1 VSVPLMKPALPSNE
15 AQRLQALYQLQI
27 LDSLQEPAFEALNKL
42 ACLIC
47 NTPTSA
53 LSLIDVDRQW
63 FKASINIS
71 VPETPRDEAFCA
83 HAILTPDQLTYVP
96 DTLNDPRFA
105 DHPAVLSANGIRFY
119 AGAPLRIGDNI
130 ALGTLCVVDS
140 VPRELNSEQL
150 EALRL
155 LSAQAVTLMQNRLV
169 AIKSIE
175 QQQTLTTVTENV
187 PVLLGQIDREFRYV
201 FCNQKY
207 ADWFGI
213 DTQAAIGKSIAEVFG
228 QQAFDELEP
237 HLHKVLQGEQID
249 FVAQPRAGRVF
260 NICFVP
266 QKSANGCFEHI
277 VIVASDITENHQ
289 QQQKTQHE
297 RDRLDAIIQGTN
309 LGTWEWNIP
318 SGRTYYN
325 DRWFSMLGLPQD
337 KETSINTWEQLIHP
351 DDLPQA
357 TLLLQRHFK
366 GELPFYDVKFRL
378 KHKAGHWVWVH
389 AVGRVTSWN
398 EQGDPELMF
407 GTHTDISADMAKE
420 AEILSTR
427 SWLQAVID
435 SSSEVAMIST
445 DINGVIQLFNT
456 GAERMLG
463 YKAEE
468 VIGLQSPAI
477 FHDKDEIERRSAQLS
492 SEYKQNIQGFDTFVF
507 RARNGVSETRQ
518 WTYRCKSGELK
529 QVRLSVSVMRN
540 DDGSVLGYLGV
551 AIDIT
556 QLEQL
561 HHALLLSEQ
570 RHRSMLENLP
580 GVVYRCINDEH
591 WTMLFISDEVEKLTG
606 YPAKNFIRNK
616 STTFAQIT
624 LPADSEQNR
633 IIVEREL
640 ANHARFSVEYRI
652 MHANGSTRWVQ
663 ELGRGIFD
671 QHNQLLYIDGFI
683 WDITAQKQ
691 AMLGL
696 RASEQKLSSL
706 YQLAP
711 LAIALTQYPNGQF
724 VEANPEFERMLGYD
738 CQSIDQMS
746 FGNIIPERQQSR
758 VQQEFELLAQTGRY
772 GPVEIELLHR
782 DGHFVPVVQSG
793 VQIESIN
800 GQLQTWSIIQDMTE
814 HKRIEQM
821 KTQFVSMV
829 SHELRTPLTSIA
841 GALGLVAGGAL
852 GQVPI
857 PMQAMLNIAVDNSN
871 KLSQL
876 INDLLDIDKLV
887 AGKMQFDFAS
897 CSMQTLLKQSIEHN
911 QPYANKYQATI
922 DLTAEDDVAVQLDP
936 MRFHQIMANLLS
948 NAAKFAPV
956 GAKITVTL
964 SQSDSEAIVSVQ
976 DQGPGISAEFQHRMF
991 EKFSQADSADARS
1004 KDGTGLGLAIVK
1016 ELTERMHGQIS
1027 FQTSAQTGTC
1037 FYLRFPKQQQ
1047 GIVHHSNAILVV
1059 EDDPS
1064 IAGFIKV
1071 LLESAGY
1078 QVTTAHSLAS
1088 ARRAMALRKFAAM
1101 TLDLNL
1107 PDGHAAALIN
1117 ELRSD
1122 AATMAIPILVI
1133 SVEQQQ
1139 DSHSFSGFT
1148 AFDWLE
1154 KPINAP
1160 QVLASLQKLLDAE
1173 RPKILHVE
1181 DDPTFSRLLNHFTPE
1196 NADIV
1201 NVPTVQQARKS
1212 LQEQKF
1218 DLVVL
1223 DLGLPDGS
1231 GWDLLP
1237 LIAEHHQHLPVLIW
1251 SADELSEELKTK
1263 VDAALAK
1270 NQQAIPQLL
1279 STISRLLRR

>member
-1 VSVPLMKPALPSNE
+1 MKPALPSNE

-27 LDSLQEPAFEALNKL
+27 LDSLHEPAFEALSKL

-47 NTPTSA
+47 NAPTSA
-53 LSLIDVDRQW
+53 LSLIDINRQW
-63 FKASINIS
+63 FKASINID
-71 VPETPRDEAFCA
+71 VPETPREEAFCA

-96 DTLNDPRFA
+96 DTYNDPRFS
-105 DHPAVLSANGIRFY
+105 DHPAVLRENGIRFY
-119 AGAPLRIGDNI
+119 AGAPLRINEDI

-140 VPRELNSEQL
+140 VPRELSKEQL

-155 LSAQAVTLMQNRLV
+155 LSAQAVTLMQNRLI
-169 AIKSIE
+169 AINSLE
-175 QQQTLTTVTENV
+175 QQQTLKTIAEHV
-187 PVLLGQIDREFRYV
+187 PVLLGQVDRQFRYV
-201 FCNQKY
+201 FCNKKY

-213 DTQAAIGKSIAEVFG
+213 DTEAAIGRTIADIFG
-228 QQAFDELEP
+228 EQAFAELEP
-237 HLHKVLQGEQID
+237 SLHKVLQGEQID

-266 QKSANGCFEHI
+266 QKSPTGGYEHI
-277 VIVASDITENHQ
+277 IIVASDITDNHQ
-289 QQQKTQHE
+289 QQLKTQHE

-318 SGRTYYN
+318 TGRTYYN
-325 DRWFSMLGLPQD
+325 NRWFSMLGLPPD
-337 KETSINTWEQLIHP
+337 KHTTIKLWEQLLHP
-351 DDLPQA
+351 DDVAQA
-357 TLLLQRHFK
+357 TLLLQQHFN

-378 KHKAGHWVWVH
+378 LHSKGHWVWVH

-398 EQGDPELMF
+398 ELGEPELMF

-427 SWLQAVID
+427 SWLQAVVD

-445 DINGVIQLFNT
+445 DTQDVIQLFNT

-468 VIGLQSPAI
+468 LVGLQSPAI
-477 FHDKDEIERRSAQLS
+477 FHDKNEIARRSAQLS
-492 SEYKQNIQGFDTFVF
+492 AEYNQDIQGFDTFVF
-507 RARNGVSETRQ
+507 RARQGVSETRQ
-518 WTYRCKSGELK
+518 WTYVCKNSEQK

-616 STTFAQIT
+616 ITTFAQIT
-624 LPADSEQNR
+624 HPDDTEQNR
-633 IIVEREL
+633 SIVEREL
-640 ANHARFSVEYRI
+640 ANHARFSTEYRI
-652 MHANGSTRWVQ
+652 HHANGSVRWVQ

-671 QHNQLLYIDGFI
+671 QNNQLLYIDGFI
-683 WDITAQKQ
+683 WDITAQKE

-711 LAIALTQYPNGQF
+711 LAIALTKYPSGHF
-724 VEANPEFERMLGYD
+724 IEANPEFERMLGYN
-738 CQSIDQMS
+738 CQKIHQMS
-746 FGNIIPERQQSR
+746 FTSIIPARQQQCI
-758 VQQEFELLAQTGRY
+758 QQEFELLTKTGRY
-772 GPVEIELLHR
+772 GPVETELLHR
-782 DGHFVPVVQSG
+782 DGHLVPVVQSG

-800 GQLQTWSIIQDMTE
+800 GQLQTWSIIQDITE

-829 SHELRTPLTSIA
+829 SHELRTPLTAIS
-841 GALGLVAGGAL
+841 GALGLMAGGAL
-852 GQVPI
+852 GQVPM
-857 PMQAMLNIAVDNSN
+857 PMQTMLNIAVDNSN

-887 AGKMQFDFAS
+887 AGKMQFDFSS
-897 CSMQTLLKQSIEHN
+897 CSMLDLLRQSIEHN
-911 QPYANKYQATI
+911 QPYADKYQATI
-922 DLTAEDDVAVQLDP
+922 DLQASADAAVLLDP

-948 NAAKFAPV
+948 NAAKFSPS
-956 GAKITVTL
+956 GSKISVALTQTDAEVV
-964 SQSDSEAIVSVQ
+964 VSVQ
-976 DQGPGISAEFQHRMF
+976 DQGPGISEEFQHRMF

-1016 ELTERMHGQIS
+1016 ELTERMQGSIS
-1027 FQTSAQTGTC
+1027 FQTSATTGTC
-1037 FYLRFPKQQQ
+1037 FHLHFQKQSDEL
-1047 GIVHHSNAILVV
+1047 IHHGNAILVV

-1064 IAGFIKV
+1064 IAGFIRA
-1071 LLESAGY
+1071 LLESSGY
-1078 QVTTAHSLAS
+1078 LVTTAHSLAS
-1088 ARRAMALRKFAAM
+1088 ARRAMALRSFAAM
-1101 TLDLNL
+1101 TLDLHL

-1117 ELRSD
+1117 ELRANSAT
-1122 AATMAIPILVI
+1122 AALPILVI
-1133 SVEQQQ
+1133 SVEKQQ
-1139 DSHSFSGFT
+1139 DGHSFSGFT

-1154 KPINAP
+1154 KPITAP
-1160 QVLASLQKLLDAE
+1160 QLLSSLQKLLTAS

-1181 DDPTFSRLLNHFTPE
+1181 DDPTFSTLLSHFTPE
-1196 NADIV
+1196 NADIA
-1201 NVPTVQQARKS
+1201 NVATVQQARQL
-1212 LQEQKF
+1212 LQSQPF

-1231 GWDLLP
+1231 GWELLP

-1251 SADELSEELKTK
+1251 SADELSEELRSK
-1263 VDAALAK
+1263 VDAALSK
-1270 NQQAIPQLL
+1270 NQQAIPHLL

>member
-1 VSVPLMKPALPSNE
+1 MKPALPSNE

-27 LDSLQEPAFEALNKL
+27 LDSLHEPAFEALNRL

-47 NTPTSA
+47 NAPTSA
-53 LSLIDVDRQW
+53 LSLIDIDRQW
-63 FKASINIS
+63 FKSSINID
-71 VPETPRDEAFCA
+71 VPQTPREDAFCA
-83 HAILTPDQLTYVP
+83 HAILTPGQLTYVP
-96 DTLNDPRFA
+96 DTYNDPRFA
-105 DHPAVLSANGIRFY
+105 DHPAVQRENGIRFY
-119 AGAPLRIGDNI
+119 AGAPLRINDDI

-140 VPRELNSEQL
+140 VPRELTPEQL

-155 LSAQAVTLMQNRLV
+155 LSAQAVTLMQNRLI
-169 AIKSIE
+169 AINSLE
-175 QQQTLTTVTENV
+175 QQQTLRTVTENV
-187 PVLLGQIDREFRYV
+187 PVLIGQVDREFRYV

-213 DTQAAIGKSIAEVFG
+213 DTQAAIGRSIAEVFG
-228 QQAFDELEP
+228 QESFDELEP
-237 HLHKVLQGEQID
+237 SLHKVLQGQQID

-266 QKSANGCFEHI
+266 QKSPNGRYEHI
-277 VIVASDITENHQ
+277 IIVASDITDNHQ

-309 LGTWEWNIP
+309 LGTWEWNIAT
-318 SGRTYYN
+318 GRTYYN
-325 DRWFSMLGLPQD
+325 HRWFSMLGMPPD
-337 KETSINTWEQLIHP
+337 KHTTIQLWETLIHP
-351 DDLPQA
+351 DDYPTSVLM
-357 TLLLQRHFK
+357 LQQHFR
-366 GELPFYDVKFRL
+366 GELPFYDVKFRM
-378 KHKAGHWVWVH
+378 KHSSGHWVWIH

-398 EQGDPELMF
+398 EQGEPELMF
-407 GTHTDISADMAKE
+407 GTHTDISTDMAKE

-445 DINGVIQLFNT
+445 DIHGVIQLFNT

-468 VIGLQSPAI
+468 LIGLQSPAV
-477 FHDKDEIERRSAQLS
+477 FHNPDEIVRRSAQLTA
-492 SEYKQNIQGFDTFVF
+492 EYKQDIQGFDAFVF
-507 RARNGVSETRQ
+507 RARQGISETRQ
-518 WTYRCKSGELK
+518 WTYICKNGEQK

-616 STTFAQIT
+616 ITTFTKIT
-624 LPADSEQNR
+624 HPDDTEQNR
-633 IIVEREL
+633 DIVEREL
-640 ANHARFSVEYRI
+640 ANHARFSTEYRI
-652 MHANGSTRWVQ
+652 MHANGSVRWVQ

-671 QHNQLLYIDGFI
+671 QNNQLLYIDGFI
-683 WDITAQKQ
+683 WDITAQKE

-711 LAIALTQYPNGQF
+711 LAIALTKYPGGNF
-724 VEANPEFERMLGYD
+724 VEANPEFGRMLGYD
-738 CQSIDQMS
+738 RQHIDQMS
-746 FGNIIPERQQSR
+746 FANIVPVRQQQCI
-758 VQQEFELLAQTGRY
+758 QQEFERLATTGRY
-772 GPVEIELLHR
+772 GPVETELRHR
-782 DGHFVPVVQSG
+782 DGHLVPVVQSG
-793 VQIESIN
+793 VQIESIS
-800 GQLQTWSIIQDMTE
+800 GQLQTWSIIQDITE

-829 SHELRTPLTSIA
+829 SHELRTPLTAIS
-841 GALGLVAGGAL
+841 GALGLMAGGAL
-852 GQVPI
+852 GQVPV
-857 PMQAMLNIAVDNSN
+857 PMQTMLNIAVDNSN

-887 AGKMQFDFAS
+887 AGKMQFDFTS
-897 CSMQTLLKQSIEHN
+897 CSMLDLLKQSIEHN
-911 QPYANKYQATI
+911 QPYADKYQATI
-922 DLTAEDDVAVQLDP
+922 DLHASDDAAVLLDP

-948 NAAKFAPV
+948 NAAKFAPT
-956 GAKITVTL
+956 GAKITVALEQTNTEVL
-964 SQSDSEAIVSVQ
+964 VSVQ
-976 DQGPGISAEFQHRMF
+976 DQGPGISEEFQHRMF

-1016 ELTERMHGQIS
+1016 ELTERMDGKIS
-1027 FQTSAQTGTC
+1027 FETSATTGTC
-1037 FYLRFPKQQQ
+1037 FRLHFQKQ
-1047 GIVHHSNAILVV
+1047 SNEPIQLGNTILVV

-1064 IAGFIKV
+1064 IAGFIRA
-1071 LLESAGY
+1071 LLESSGY
-1078 QVTTAHSLAS
+1078 LVTTAHSLAS
-1088 ARRAMALRKFAAM
+1088 ARRAMALRSFSAM

-1117 ELRSD
+1117 ELRAN
-1122 AATMAIPILVI
+1122 AATANLPILVI
-1133 SVEQQQ
+1133 SVEKQQ
-1139 DSHSFSGFT
+1139 DGHRFSGFT

-1154 KPINAP
+1154 KPITAP
-1160 QVLASLQKLLDAE
+1160 QLLSSLQKLLTSP

-1181 DDPTFSRLLNHFTPE
+1181 DDLTFSTLLNHFTQD

-1201 NVPTVQQARKS
+1201 HVSKVQQATQL
-1212 LQEQKF
+1212 LQAETF

-1251 SADELSEELKTK
+1251 SADELSDELKTK
-1263 VDAALAK
+1263 VDAVLSK
-1270 NQQAIPQLL
+1270 NQQAIPHLL
-1279 STISRLLRR
+1279 STISRLLKR